1 MRNLFPRFVWRAVL
15 LRLVS
20 AQRGAALATLTS
32 RPPLSAALPPC
43 HAGFAQR
50 TPRKFAPTLFS
61 SPKELEMVD
70 VVHDVLAKEVR
81 CALHEQ
87 WLADITNLLA
97 VHDPSDGRQHTA

>member
-1 MRNLFPRFVWRAVL
+1 
-15 LRLVS
+15 
-20 AQRGAALATLTS
+20 
-32 RPPLSAALPPC
+32 
-43 HAGFAQR
+43 
-50 TPRKFAPTLFS
+50 
-61 SPKELEMVD
+61 MVD